1 MKQFRII
8 ITITLLLSIL
18 LSACQAV
25 VPEPEKNIYP
35 VEDNVMQEKIQK
47 DPELVY
53 PIEENTVQEE
63 PQKDPEQTYPVAET
77 EDTDG
82 AFGNLAY
89 ISDPKVSAEEL
100 QKLAH
105 ASNQFAIDL
114 YQQLVDKE
122 GNLIYSPFSIYQALL
137 MTYAGAEGETA
148 QEMMEVL
155 GIKDGNEIHNVMNAL
170 NLTLQAEPVYAIEG
184 MQPLIFNIANALWA
198 QKDFYF
204 DQAFLDKLSAN
215 YAAGLRLVDFNKP
228 DEARQLI
235 NHWVE
240 IQTNEKIKDLV
251 PAGMLNEMTRLV
263 LTNAVYFKGAW
274 TNRFDSARNT
284 QEEFTSLDGAK
295 SQVEMMNNSFT
306 GAGFV
311 EKDYSVVRLPYEG
324 GNFAMMALLPEDF
337 AGFQASL
344 DADLLNEILE
354 KLSESGA
361 MIHLTT
367 PKFSFESSID
377 LGEILP
383 AMGMSDA
390 FDIDV
395 ADFSGMTG
403 GKDLYI
409 SDVVHQA
416 FIDVNEDG
424 TEAAAATMVIMAPT
438 SMPGEAI
445 TLRFDRPFIYLIYNT
460 ETNTV
465 LFMGHVVAP

>member
-1 MKQFRII
+1 MKKFRMI
-8 ITITLLLSIL
+8 ITITLLLSMV
-18 LSACQAV
+18 LSACQAAIV
-25 VPEPEKNIYP
+25 DPEPEKDIYP
-35 VEDNVMQEKIQK
+35 VEDN
-47 DPELVY
+47 
-53 PIEENTVQEE
+53 TVQED

-89 ISDPKVSAEEL
+89 ISDPKASAEEL

-105 ASNQFAIDL
+105 ASNQFALDL

-148 QEMMEVL
+148 QEMMDVL
-155 GIKDGNEIHNVMNAL
+155 GVTDDNAIHNVMNAL
-170 NLTLQAEPVYAIEG
+170 NLTLQSKPAYVTKD

-198 QKDFYF
+198 QKDFHF
-204 DQAFLDKLSAN
+204 EQAFLDKLSAN
-215 YAAGLRLVDFNKP
+215 YSAGLRLVDFNNP

-240 IQTNEKIKDLV
+240 LQTNEKIKDLI
-251 PAGMLNEMTRLV
+251 PAGLLNEMTRLV
-263 LTNAVYFKGAW
+263 LSNAVYFKGAW
-274 TNRFDSARNT
+274 SNRFDSARNT
-284 QEEFTSLDGAK
+284 TEEFTSLDGAK
-295 SQVEMMNNSFT
+295 NKVEMMNNSFT

-311 EKDYSVVRLPYEG
+311 ENDYSVVSLPYEG
-324 GNFAMMALLPEDF
+324 GNFTMMALLPEDF
-337 AGFQASL
+337 VAFQKTL
-344 DADLLNEILE
+344 DADLLNEIFG
-354 KLSESGA
+354 KLSQNNA
-361 MIHLTT
+361 MIHLTM
-367 PKFSFESSID
+367 PKFSTESSFDI
-377 LGEILP
+377 GETLA
-383 AMGMSDA
+383 AMGMPNA
-390 FDIDV
+390 FDAEF

-465 LFMGHVVAP
+465 LFMGQVVAP